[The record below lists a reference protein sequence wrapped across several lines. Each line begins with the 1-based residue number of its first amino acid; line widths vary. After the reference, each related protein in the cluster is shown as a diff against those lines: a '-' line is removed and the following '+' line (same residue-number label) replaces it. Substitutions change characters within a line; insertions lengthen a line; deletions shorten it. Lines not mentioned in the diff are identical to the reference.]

1 MYLFKNVNKLYI
13 KIGLNTAFQLVG
25 RVLTM
30 GFSVLVISL
39 LTRYLGNHGYGIY
52 TLVFSYLAFFSMLA
66 DFGLH
71 LSMIRI
77 LTKQIDNP
85 SLIGSYFIIRI
96 LFIILSSILSI
107 IFLVFI
113 PYSFEI
119 KSAILIGLLA
129 IDIGILSSIG
139 NAIFQTKLRLDFIT
153 IIDLFG
159 KLVTLF
165 GIIVC
170 IRLNLNLISIIFT
183 VVIGN
188 IFSLVLSIF
197 LLIKENKFYLIF
209 DKKSVKKLLILST
222 PIGISS
228 FLALSYFKI
237 DTIMLSLLKNEI
249 EVSYYGVAYKVFENL
264 LIIWG
269 FYMASAYPIMSTLF
283 ENREKFII
291 FLKNS
296 IKISLFISLLIIVL
310 VYIFSPLIVNIIAG
324 DQYIK
329 SVDSIRILLFSIP
342 FLFINNIYYHI
353 FIIKEKVWILVRIL
367 LFILMINIIINLVA
381 IPRYS
386 IIGASFSTVLTE
398 LITFL
403 IYSFFVRRYL
413 K

>member
-1 MYLFKNVNKLYI
+1 MNKLYI
-13 KIGLNTAFQLVG
+13 KIGLNTAFQLIG
-25 RVLTM
+25 RILTM

-52 TLVFSYLAFFSMLA
+52 TLVFSYLAFFSMIA

-77 LTKQIDNP
+77 LSKQIDNH

-107 IFLVFI
+107 IFLIYI

-119 KSAILIGLLA
+119 KSAILIGLIA
-129 IDIGILSSIG
+129 IDIGLLSSIG
-139 NAIFQTKLRLDFIT
+139 NAIFQTKLRLDLIT
-153 IIDLFG
+153 LIDLSG
-159 KLVTLF
+159 KMITLF
-165 GIIVC
+165 GIIIC
-170 IRLNLNLISIIFT
+170 IKLNLDLIAIIST
-183 VVIGN
+183 VVMGN
-188 IFSLVLSIF
+188 FVSLTLSSF
-197 LLIKENKFYLIF
+197 LLYKDNKFSFIF
-209 DKKSVKKLLILST
+209 DKRNIKKLLTLST
-222 PIGISS
+222 PIGITS

-237 DTIMLSLLKNEI
+237 DTIMLSLLKNEV
-249 EVSYYGVAYKVFENL
+249 EVSYYGVSYKVFENL

-283 ENREKFII
+283 EKKKEFII

-296 IKISLFISLLIIVL
+296 IKISLLISFSLIIL
-310 VYIFSPLIVNIIAG
+310 IYIFSPIIVNILAG
-324 DQYIK
+324 DQYLK
-329 SVDSIRILLFSIP
+329 SINSIRILIFSIP

-353 FIIKEKVWILVRIL
+353 FIIKEKVWVLVKIL
-367 LFILMINIIINLVA
+367 LFVLLVNIFINLIV

-386 IIGASFSTVLTE
+386 IIGASYSTVITE

-403 IYSFFVRRYL
+403 IYSIFIKGYL
-413 K
+413 KE